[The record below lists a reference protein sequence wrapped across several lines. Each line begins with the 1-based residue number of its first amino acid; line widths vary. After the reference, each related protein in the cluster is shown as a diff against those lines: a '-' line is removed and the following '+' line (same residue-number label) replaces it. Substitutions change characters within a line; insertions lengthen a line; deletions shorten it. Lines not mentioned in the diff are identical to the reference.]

1 MRAILPC
8 PTDPTWCDSDTGHLR
23 EGDSATETAIHYKH
37 FGDPKG
43 VYVCFWIS
51 VQPNGEISAK
61 GYEFNIETATD
72 AEDLEEF
79 AQLCL
84 DAAAFG
90 RELFG
95 ALVTA

>member
-1 MRAILPC
+1 MRPVLPC
-8 PTDPTWCDSDTGHLR
+8 PTDPAWCDSDTGHLR
-23 EGDSATETAIHYKH
+23 EGDSDTEHALHFKY

-43 VYVCFWIS
+43 
-51 VQPNGEISAK
+51 EISGK
-61 GYEFNIETATD
+61 GFDFNIETATD
-72 AEDLEEF
+72 PEDLEEF

-95 ALVTA
+95 SLVTA